1 MGLAVK
7 KGGNNICN
15 DWFDDVAVHL
25 YIRNSEIIL
34 ISGLFGKLA
43 EHLIRIDVL
52 IKGTRISMC
61 NLQTVVGH
69 IKSKYVKH

>member
-25 YIRNSEIIL
+25 YIRNSEIIII
-34 ISGLFGKLA
+34 ISGVFGKLA
-43 EHLIRIDVL
+43 EHLIRID
-52 IKGTRISMC
+52 MC
-61 NLQTVVGH
+61 
-69 IKSKYVKH
+69 S